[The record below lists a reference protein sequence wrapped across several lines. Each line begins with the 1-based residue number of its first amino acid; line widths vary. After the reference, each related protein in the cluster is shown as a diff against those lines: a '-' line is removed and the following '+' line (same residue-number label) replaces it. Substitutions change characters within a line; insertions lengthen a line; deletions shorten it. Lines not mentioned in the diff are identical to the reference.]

1 MGRLLSS
8 SRSFGRY
15 RSSRRRRPIILM
27 DSYIV
32 KFDVADVS
40 GDVLWVGDDED
51 DSGSG
56 LCAHVSKYISV

>member
-1 MGRLLSS
+1 
-8 SRSFGRY
+8 
-15 RSSRRRRPIILM
+15 M

-56 LCAHVSKYISV
+56 LCEHVSKYISV

>member
-1 MGRLLSS
+1 
-8 SRSFGRY
+8 
-15 RSSRRRRPIILM
+15 M